1 VRFPPGIVIDIG
13 KIVGRGWAVVEANPA
28 WGSGIYGNDAD
39 KVLDVLSQSCMKKD
53 LLPDE
58 YQEWLIER
66 V

>member
-1 VRFPPGIVIDIG
+1 LAKLWGE
-13 KIVGRGWAVVEANPA
+13 GWAVVEANPA